1 MAITQVSH
9 AAATCSWIDPAT
21 GLPETDTQVI
31 VDPTTSLG
39 FLTGNRGYRFC
50 NFMSV
55 WAEVNTATQRIQRSG
70 FNAFSDIYRGP
81 SYANI
86 PSHAFMVQQASF
98 VEADGMRF
106 TQVVGARTVSPEV
119 VGAAGGVVVGA
130 VAGGVIGSVVPVIG
144 TAIGAVAGG
153 LIGMFAGEGVAH
165 QAIGFPPIWT
175 KVQIRMGHDGSVKA
189 ELLQH
194 SLFPSMT
201 FYERQLHL
209 PGSRAS
215 RVFCLVSQAPAGA
228 GYYNATKD
236 VQLPAWQ
243 ARGWGKLPATSL
255 PGPTDGNPW
264 AIEKGVFGLTS
275 SIPGG

>member
-1 MAITQVSH
+1 MAVIQISH

-31 VDPTTSLG
+31 VDPTTNLG
-39 FLTGNRGYRFC
+39 FLTGNQGYRFC
-50 NFMSV
+50 NFISV
-55 WAEVNTATQRIQRSG
+55 WAEIDLVAKRVQKSG
-70 FNAFSDIYRGP
+70 FESSSRIYRGP
-81 SYANI
+81 SYGGI
-86 PSHAFMVQQASF
+86 PSHAFMVQRDSF
-98 VEADGMRF
+98 VEKDGLRF

-119 VGAAGGVVVGA
+119 VGTAGGVVLGA
-130 VAGGVIGSVVPVIG
+130 IAGGVIGSAVPIVG
-144 TAIGAVAGG
+144 TAIGAIAGG
-153 LIGMFAGEGVAH
+153 LVGAFAGEGVAH

-175 KVQIRMGHDGSVKA
+175 KMQIWIRNDGSVQA

-201 FYERQLHL
+201 FYARESHR
-209 PGSRAS
+209 PGSHPS
-215 RVFCLVSQAPAGA
+215 RVFNLMYQAPARA

-243 ARGWGKLPATSL
+243 ARGWGKLPTTSL

-264 AIEKGVFGLTS
+264 AIEKGIFGLGS
-275 SIPGG
+275 SIPG